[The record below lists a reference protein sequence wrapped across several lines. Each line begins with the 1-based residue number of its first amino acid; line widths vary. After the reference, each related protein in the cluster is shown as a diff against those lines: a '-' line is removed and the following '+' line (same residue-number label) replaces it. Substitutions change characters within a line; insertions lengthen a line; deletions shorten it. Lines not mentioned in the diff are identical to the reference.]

1 MMFCYA
7 DSYLDPTPFL
17 IRPIKK
23 IFPNTN
29 HTIISFSYD
38 PEQNFLLKGIHYL
51 TAQRP

>member
-23 IFPNTN
+23 NLSQY